1 MELRV
6 LKYFLIVAREENIT
20 KAANLL
26 HLTQPTLSRQ
36 LMQLED
42 ELGVKLFHRTKH
54 NIVLTEDGLL
64 LKRRAQEIVT
74 LADKTKEEFLHKE
87 EELTGEIAI
96 GCGETRNMSFLSE
109 KIRLFKEQ
117 YPLVTFQIYSAIADD
132 VKERMEQ
139 GLIDIGLLTEPVD
152 ISKYDFIRLKEKERW
167 GIIVSRDDPLAE
179 KEAITF
185 KDLLEV
191 PLLIPVRQSV
201 QHEFSAWFQE
211 DFENLNIGANYN
223 LILNAAN
230 MVRHH
235 VGAALCFDLDF
246 QYDDLKF
253 IPLFP
258 ELNTGAV
265 LVWKKNQMFSKV
277 TSKFIQ
283 FIRNAN

>member
-42 ELGVKLFHRTKH
+42 ELGVRLFHRTKH

-132 VKERMEQ
+132 VKER
-139 GLIDIGLLTEPVD
+139 
-152 ISKYDFIRLKEKERW
+152 W

-211 DFENLNIGANYN
+211 DFENLNIVANYN